1 MLTWGHIKRQGVIAM
16 PLTHF
21 IGLVGLVILAA
32 GVTLALA
39 AWAQVPMV
47 ALGFAALSGSLIL
60 GWNRLSR

>member
-1 MLTWGHIKRQGVIAM
+1 M

-21 IGLVGLVILAA
+21 ISLVGLVILAA

-39 AWAQVPMV
+39 AWAHVPLA